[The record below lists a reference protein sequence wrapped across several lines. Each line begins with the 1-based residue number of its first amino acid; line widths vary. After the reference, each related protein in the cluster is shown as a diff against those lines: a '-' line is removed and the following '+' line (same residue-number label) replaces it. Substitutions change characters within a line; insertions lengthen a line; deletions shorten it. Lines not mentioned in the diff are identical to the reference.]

1 MTKIN
6 MIDIDIRPT
15 LLSNIFVT
23 GGNTILPGYQE
34 QFETNIYST
43 APQNVRVKVFSYPKS
58 HDRKFSSWVG
68 ASILGSSGSF

>member
-1 MTKIN
+1 MTNIN
-6 MIDIDIRPT
+6 MIDIDIRPN

-43 APQNVRVKVFSYPKS
+43 APQNVRVKVFSYPKC
-58 HDRKFSSWVG
+58 HDRKFSAWVG